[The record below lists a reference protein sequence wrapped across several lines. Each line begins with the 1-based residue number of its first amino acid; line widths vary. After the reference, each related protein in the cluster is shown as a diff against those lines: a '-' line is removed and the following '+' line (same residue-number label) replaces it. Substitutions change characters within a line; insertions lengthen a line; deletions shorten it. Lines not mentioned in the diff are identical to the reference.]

1 MSTSSPAVTYD
12 SYKFLKVERQADGIL
27 LITLNRPET
36 YNACDGDGHDEMG
49 RIWLD
54 FDNDPAAKVAVI
66 TGAGKAFCSGGDLK
80 RADLSDQ
87 QHVIATMGRDRAIV
101 HNMMNMRKPVVSAI
115 NGVAVGAGLAVALLA
130 DISIAS
136 EKALLIDGHTK
147 LGVVAGDH
155 AALVWPL
162 LCGLARAKYYLLL
175 CERIDGKE
183 AAAAGMVSR
192 CVPHDELMPT
202 AMAIAARLAKGSQW
216 AIQGTKQVMNNW
228 LRVHTPIFDQ
238 SLAMEIASFSLPDAA
253 EGIRAFREKRDPSFP
268 SAVKG

>member
-1 MSTSSPAVTYD
+1 MSTASSVVSYD
-12 SYKFLKVERQADGIL
+12 SYRFLKVERLPDGIL
-27 LITLNRPET
+27 LITLNRPES

-54 FDNDPAAKVAVI
+54 FDNDPASKVAVI
-66 TGAGKAFCSGGDLK
+66 TGAGKAFSSGGDLK
-80 RADLSDQ
+80 SADITDQ
-87 QHVIATMGRDRAIV
+87 HHLAATMRRDRAIV
-101 HNMMNMRKPVVSAI
+101 HNLMNMRKPVVSAI

-155 AALVWPL
+155 AALIWPL
-162 LCGLARAKYYLLL
+162 LCGMARTKYYLLL

-183 AAAAGMVSR
+183 AAAIGMVSR
-192 CVPHDELMPT
+192 CVPHDDLMPT

-228 LRVHTPIFDQ
+228 LRVNAPIFDQ
-238 SLAMEIASFSLPDAA
+238 SLAMEIASFSQPDAA
-253 EGIRAFREKRDPSFP
+253 EGVRAFREKRDPVFP
-268 SAVKG
+268 SASES